1 MFDLCIVV
9 DSLCNARYHI
19 DGIFC
24 FSCGCLSLCFVK
36 YELSL
41 CVGLCA
47 TLILNGRSS
56 LAVIADVLF
65 MYGKVIAVFGCSGC
79 SLDLL
84 ICRWLRTLVSTLL
97 MKFFG

>member
-1 MFDLCIVV
+1 MYRC
-9 DSLCNARYHI
+9 DSLCKVSCRWHFLFQLWM
-19 DGIFC
+19 FC
-24 FSCGCLSLCFVK
+24 VNLCFVK
-36 YELSL
+36 YDLSL

-56 LAVIADVLF
+56 QAALSDVLF
-65 MYGKVIAVFGCSGC
+65 MYGKVIVIFGCSGC

>member
-1 MFDLCIVV
+1 MYRCGQSLQGIMKMAFFVSVV
-9 DSLCNARYHI
+9 DV
-19 DGIFC
+19 
-24 FSCGCLSLCFVK
+24 LCFVK
-36 YELSL
+36 YDLSL

-56 LAVIADVLF
+56 LAAISDVLF
-65 MYGKVIAVFGCSGC
+65 MYGKVIVVFGCSGC

-84 ICRWLRTLVSTLL
+84 ICRWLLTLVSTLL